1 MACKRTQ
8 PVHRP
13 CVSSEMKMPGQV
25 EVAEGE
31 KEILQQEAE
40 TAVGKLRSERE
51 AMSQQQ
57 KRLAQMQHLPPH
69 MQELQQQVKLCT
81 MRFCGTSTCASSVL
95 W

>member
-1 MACKRTQ
+1 ML
-8 PVHRP
+8 
-13 CVSSEMKMPGQV
+13 GQV

-51 AMSQQQ
+51 VMSQQQ

-69 MQELQQQVKLCT
+69 MQELQQQVMLCT
-81 MRFCGTSTCASSVL
+81 LRSCGTSARALLVP